1 MNALV
6 VLWRSRNVI
15 CAQANPR
22 VLARDIALWAW
33 RNGHSRL
40 HKLLKNTV
48 FSPFRQ
54 LLQYK
59 TALAETNC
67 KDVFRQLLFFNINNL

>member
-22 VLARDIALWAW
+22 VLARDIALWA
-33 RNGHSRL
+33 
-40 HKLLKNTV
+40 
-48 FSPFRQ
+48 
-54 LLQYK
+54 
-59 TALAETNC
+59 
-67 KDVFRQLLFFNINNL
+67 